1 MQAVVKTPFLIVMA
15 RQRYNFFLFPQKI
28 FKKYSFS
35 SLVFR
40 RYRTTKT
47 SVEQLEQFFVC
58 RCEILLGVYRVEWR
72 CGLLMGVKMLE
83 CKRLNYFDLL
93 IYTNIYTF

>member
-1 MQAVVKTPFLIVMA
+1 MQAVVKTPILIVMA

-40 RYRTTKT
+40 RFPAL
-47 SVEQLEQFFVC
+47 Q
-58 RCEILLGVYRVEWR
+58 
-72 CGLLMGVKMLE
+72 
-83 CKRLNYFDLL
+83 N
-93 IYTNIYTF
+93 N